1 MQQLNQLLARLIKA
15 EVEFVLVGGL
25 AASIHGSS
33 LTTRDVD
40 VCCRFTTANLMR
52 IQHALED
59 QHPVHRMR
67 PDLPVALTPELC
79 AQLKNLYIKTNLGVI
94 DCLGSVLGVGD
105 FDEVLKHSME
115 IELPVGKLRIL
126 DLDTL
131 ILAKEAMGRPH
142 DILTVQQLK
151 AVRRAEAGVSPH
163 DSQP

>member
-40 VCCRFTTANLMR
+40 VCCSFTTANLLR
-52 IQHALED
+52 IQHAFED

-67 PDLPVALTPELC
+67 PDLPVTLTPELC
-79 AQLKNLYIKTNLGVI
+79 SQLKNLYIKTDLGMI

-105 FDEVLKHSME
+105 FDEVSKHSIE
-115 IELPVGKLRIL
+115 IELPIGKLRIL

-131 ILAKEAMGRPH
+131 IQAKEAMGRPH
-142 DILTVQQLK
+142 DIITVHHLK
-151 AVRRAEAGVSPH
+151 AVRQAEAGG
-163 DSQP
+163 SQHNGQP

>member
-40 VCCRFTTANLMR
+40 VCCRFTAANLMR
-52 IQHALED
+52 IQHAFAD

-67 PDLPVALTPELC
+67 PDQPLALTPEQC
-79 AQLKNLYIKTNLGVI
+79 VDLKNLYIKTDLGVI
-94 DCLGSVLGVGD
+94 DCLGNVLGVGD
-105 FDEVLKHSME
+105 YDKVFKHSIE

-131 ILAKEAMGRPH
+131 IQAKEAMGRPH
-142 DILTVQQLK
+142 DLITVQHLK
-151 AVRRAEAGVSPH
+151 AVKQAEVGG
-163 DSQP
+163 SQDDAQA

>member
-33 LTTRDVD
+33 LTTRDVN
-40 VCCRFTTANLMR
+40 VCCRFTAANLLR

-67 PDLPVALTPELC
+67 PDLPVALTPEQC
-79 AQLKNLYIKTNLGVI
+79 AQLKNLYIKTDLGVI
-94 DCLGSVLGVGD
+94 DCLGSVVGVGD
-105 FDEVLKHSME
+105 FDEVLKHSIE

-126 DLDTL
+126 NLDTL
-131 ILAKEAMGRPH
+131 IQAKEAMGRPH
-142 DILTVQQLK
+142 DIITVQHLK
-151 AVRRAEAGVSPH
+151 AVRQAEADVSQQYEQ
-163 DSQP
+163 S